1 MAVKVT
7 SIMLGVKDL
16 ERSKKFYTEGLGC
29 EVGQDYPQFVN
40 LNLGDGSSTL
50 ALYERNAAAQDA
62 GVSAEGQGFTGISF
76 HYIVDDHG
84 SVDDTIKNAVA
95 SGGTLV
101 KKAEASQW
109 GGYFGYF
116 ADPDG
121 YLWKVASP
129 VRAQPGPASA
139 TGTLHVRVVAP
150 RQRHRNRERQP
161 WDIAEPDRR
170 LAFARRALQRERPE
184 WSGPHV
190 RAAEERALPQRI
202 RLARLSEV
210 FRKLLVDQLLIPVM

>member
-95 SGGTLV
+95 SGGKLA

-129 VRAQPGPASA
+129 A
-139 TGTLHVRVVAP
+139 
-150 RQRHRNRERQP
+150 
-161 WDIAEPDRR
+161 
-170 LAFARRALQRERPE
+170 
-184 WSGPHV
+184 
-190 RAAEERALPQRI
+190 
-202 RLARLSEV
+202 
-210 FRKLLVDQLLIPVM
+210 